1 MELGGQKETGLKLGG
16 SWKKW
21 VKWGIIVTVVGIF
34 AGCFI
39 RLVTWEDSYYRDKEG
54 SERAVVE
61 GEQHEEVATEE
72 LVEEEPTEEEVYEYI
87 VAPERPRYLTI
98 DELGIY
104 DRRIRPV
111 GINENGQLG
120 TPVNIF
126 DIGWYE
132 SSGLPGGGKTL
143 LLDGHNGGPHVKGV
157 FKNLPDLSIGGT
169 IEIERGDGYIFYYKV
184 VENIEVS
191 LDESDMYM
199 STAMRSPESGKESVT
214 LISCTG
220 DWSSE
225 RNTYLSRQFVRAV
238 LTEQKAPTSE

>member
-1 MELGGQKETGLKLGG
+1 MELGGQNNTGLKLGG
-16 SWKKW
+16 KWKKW
-21 VKWGIIVTVVGIF
+21 VKWSAIALLVVAA

-39 RLVTWEDSYYRDKEG
+39 RLVVWEDTYYREKEG
-54 SERAVVE
+54 SERDTVSTQE
-61 GEQHEEVATEE
+61 TEVAAEEE
-72 LVEEEPTEEEVYEYI
+72 LIEEEPTEEEVYEYV

-98 DELGIY
+98 HELGIY

-120 TPVNIF
+120 TPTNIF
-126 DIGWYE
+126 DVGWYE

-143 LLDGHNGGPHVKGV
+143 LIDGHNGGPHVKGV
-157 FKNLPDLSIGGT
+157 FKNLPELSIGGI

-184 VENIEVS
+184 VENVEVS
-191 LDESDMYM
+191 LDESDVYM
-199 STAMRSPESGKESVT
+199 ATAMRSPESGVESVS

-238 LTEQKAPTSE
+238 LTEQKAPASE